1 VQGEYRRSFGPLNFT
16 GVRRGGP
23 DDYRRRE
30 TAAPAAEE
38 QRHRLTALV
47 SVAALSLD
55 ALLSV
60 ASVPRRLRFR
70 LANREPGH
78 DG

>member
-1 VQGEYRRSFGPLNFT
+1 MTTVAAKP
-16 GVRRGGP
+16 
-23 DDYRRRE
+23 
-30 TAAPAAEE
+30 AAPAAEE
-38 QRHRLTALV
+38 QRHRLTALE

-55 ALLSV
+55 ARCRWPT
-60 ASVPRRLRFR
+60 VPRRLRFR